1 MMNRSRSQSGDIT
14 ASPMRDMNKF
24 PPTTTPDYCPFSVE
38 VEPSS
43 SHSFE
48 HLRLSTVNKSWSLA
62 MKTTHSSNLI
72 DMGDMADCE
81 DKEETDDEFPLN
93 QIDAD
98 ISRALSHEKVP
109 VGLVPVSSDSE
120 SSSQNESIDIYSEDE
135 DEAMMFS
142 GPPTTPRAGS
152 SRRNDRHL
160 PCELSPRLSRAAPS
174 SGNQAPPNP
183 LNPLKVLNPG
193 VPQGHHKRHSS
204 MSSRSAGTPQR
215 GDGNAL
221 GTINS
226 NAANSLAADCM
237 CFAIEDVAQF
247 FCPATPK
254 STTIDNTHPCPPGI
268 DCFPTYDYGAT
279 NSSSNA
285 LGSSFPSIQDFWASP
300 KNSPLPRS
308 REEQLE
314 ALFLMN
320 ANLPRNRSHF
330 QRRKHVS
337 KLLTIWHGPEGS
349 NSDRFGS
356 RDDFHLADTMPKRR
370 RRRSSLAQPKCCYDS
385 DPEQE
390 VQGKQQR
397 RSSLLSGNHRV
408 ARSFKVEAA
417 YEDEPQF
424 LEEHEKK
431 HQPRYRKFRPEPFT
445 HLDTDEESSSEDDE
459 SSYETAKCS
468 PAPSL
473 PAAPRNSD
481 KKMSFDFGNVS
492 EEPLK
497 TEEQAAFEFGKS
509 DTSRSAGKGL
519 HKRERSAT
527 SQSTTGH
534 SRFHTIRMSPEQV
547 QEGSDSSQ
555 TSSDGFSSISGSTAL
570 NSSHKAA
577 SEKEQQQ
584 HPLPSYFQSFPTH
597 WTEFQLLFSRNVDE
611 ESVQSHV
618 HEVSNVRFPLVW
630 HPGVQSP
637 PQGSS
642 NGSAK
647 TKGDDKAT
655 AATASAVHCPTS
667 VKIASLSSNAS
678 EETSPDTK
686 QISRKGTPFPISVH
700 GAFEV
705 GAHLEHMVVQP
716 KFTWTPNT
724 QPHRIT
730 RDPDANHHELFLSGS
745 APPQVELLSIIR
757 VNKAVAKQLDRNLYP
772 YARVDRT
779 CIVSTNDANH
789 PTIVLEAR
797 STQERDWL
805 VFSLKL
811 IVARL
816 ASIIITRDEDM
827 LHEFFSPYSALMRL
841 EEEEA
846 PPPRPKHSD
855 KATAQQDKDQNTTT
869 MECAVMPTQSC
880 DKAVVV
886 IGDEGSNGF
895 VFPKDTED
903 EEIVDDE
910 SSTGSVLLV
919 DDEVVQEDDLA
930 DMVTDDEDDDAL
942 DEVDDG
948 AYQVRDDMEIEDSIR
963 ARNSGAYAILKRSLT
978 ATGPLVDYE
987 APCTNEGPMPR
998 TFSY

>member
-1 MMNRSRSQSGDIT
+1 
-14 ASPMRDMNKF
+14 MNKF
-24 PPTTTPDYCPFSVE
+24 PPATTPDYCPFSVE

-62 MKTTHSSNLI
+62 MRTTNSGSNLI
-72 DMGDMADCE
+72 DTGDSE
-81 DKEETDDEFPLN
+81 DKDDADDEFPLN

-98 ISRALSHEKVP
+98 IGRALSNEKVP
-109 VGLVPVSSDSE
+109 FGLVPISSDSE
-120 SSSQNESIDIYSEDE
+120 SSSRDESIDIDSEDE
-135 DEAMMFS
+135 EEAMIFAV
-142 GPPTTPRAGS
+142 PPSTPRAGS
-152 SRRNDRHL
+152 SRRNERHL
-160 PCELSPRLSRAAPS
+160 PCDLSPRLSTAAPTN
-174 SGNQAPPNP
+174 GELQRNPQQQAPPNP

-193 VPQGHHKRHSS
+193 VPQGHGSHRHHKRHNS
-204 MSSRSAGTPQR
+204 MSRTAGTPQR
-215 GDGNAL
+215 EGNAL
-221 GTINS
+221 VAANS
-226 NAANSLAADCM
+226 NAVNSLAADCM
-237 CFAIEDVAQF
+237 CFAIEDVTQF

-254 STTIDNTHPCPPGI
+254 STTIDNTSPCPPGI
-268 DCFPTYDYGAT
+268 DCFPAYDYGAT
-279 NSSSNA
+279 SSSNA
-285 LGSSFPSIQDFWASP
+285 LGASFPSIQDFWASP

-330 QRRKHVS
+330 QRRKHVR
-337 KLLTIWHGPEGS
+337 KLLTIWHGAEGS
-349 NSDRFGS
+349 KLDRFGS
-356 RDDFHLADTMPKRR
+356 RDDFHLVDKPKRR
-370 RRRSSLAQPKCCYDS
+370 RKRNSLTQPKCCYDS

-390 VQGKQQR
+390 VQGKYQR
-397 RSSLLSGNHRV
+397 RSSLLSRNRI
-408 ARSFKVEAA
+408 ARSFKPEA
-417 YEDEPQF
+417 YEDEPQL
-424 LEEHEKK
+424 LEENDSREKQ
-431 HQPRYRKFRPEPFT
+431 HQPHFRKFRPEPFT
-445 HLDTDEESSSEDDE
+445 HLDTDEESSSDDDE

-468 PAPSL
+468 PAPSP

-481 KKMSFDFGNVS
+481 NTMSFDFGETLTSVDVDGETNVS
-492 EEPLK
+492 EPK
-497 TEEQAAFEFGKS
+497 TEEQATFEFGKA
-509 DTSRSAGKGL
+509 DTSRSTDKG
-519 HKRERSAT
+519 HRRERSTT
-527 SQSTTGH
+527 SLSTTGH

-555 TSSDGFSSISGSTAL
+555 ASSDGFSSISGSTAL
-570 NSSHKAA
+570 NAGQKGA
-577 SEKEQQQ
+577 SKKEQQQ
-584 HPLPSYFQSFPTH
+584 HPLPSYFQSFPNH

-611 ESVQSHV
+611 ESVKSHV
-618 HEVSNVRFPLVW
+618 HELSNVRFPLVW
-630 HPGVQSP
+630 HPGAQSP
-637 PQGSS
+637 PQGST
-642 NGSAK
+642 GSTKA
-647 TKGDDKAT
+647 KGDDKAT
-655 AATASAVHCPTS
+655 AATASSIHCSTS

-686 QISRKGTPFPISVH
+686 HGSRKGTPFPISVH

-730 RDPDANHHELFLSGS
+730 GDPEANHHELFLSGS

-805 VFSLKL
+805 IFSLKI

-841 EEEEA
+841 EEEEV
-846 PPPRPKHSD
+846 PPPRPEHSD
-855 KATAQQDKDQNTTT
+855 KATPQQGKDQNGPTI
-869 MECAVMPTQSC
+869 ECAVTPTNSC

-886 IGDEGSNGF
+886 IDGEGFNDF

-903 EEIVDDE
+903 EEIEDDE
-910 SSTGSVLLV
+910 SSTGSGLLV
-919 DDEVVQEDDLA
+919 HDDVVPDDDLA
-930 DMVTDDEDDDAL
+930 DMVTEDEDDDAL
-942 DEVDDG
+942 DEVNDG

-987 APCTNEGPMPR
+987 APCNKEGPMPR

>member
-1 MMNRSRSQSGDIT
+1 MRTTRSSGG
-14 ASPMRDMNKF
+14 SG
-24 PPTTTPDYCPFSVE
+24 
-38 VEPSS
+38 
-43 SHSFE
+43 
-48 HLRLSTVNKSWSLA
+48 
-62 MKTTHSSNLI
+62 SNLI
-72 DMGDMADCE
+72 DMGDMADSE
-81 DKEETDDEFPLN
+81 DKEDADDEFPLN

-98 ISRALSHEKVP
+98 IARALSHEKVP
-109 VGLVPVSSDSE
+109 FGLVPVSSDSE
-120 SSSQNESIDIYSEDE
+120 SSSQNESIDIDSEDDDE
-135 DEAMMFS
+135 NADEAMMFS

-160 PCELSPRLSRAAPS
+160 SCDLSPRLSRAAPS
-174 SGNQAPPNP
+174 GGERNHQAPPNP

-193 VPQGHHKRHSS
+193 VPLGHGTHHRHHKRHNS
-204 MSSRSAGTPQR
+204 MSSRTAGTPQR
-215 GDGNAL
+215 GDGSAL
-221 GTINS
+221 VAANS
-226 NAANSLAADCM
+226 NAANSLTADCM
-237 CFAIEDVAQF
+237 CFAIENVAQF
-247 FCPATPK
+247 FCPATPQ
-254 STTIDNTHPCPPGI
+254 STTIDKDNTHPCPPGM
-268 DCFPTYDYGAT
+268 DCFPAYDYGAT
-279 NSSSNA
+279 TSSNA
-285 LGSSFPSIQDFWASP
+285 LGATFPSIQDFWASP

-314 ALFLMN
+314 ALFLVN

-330 QRRKHVS
+330 QRRKHVR

-349 NSDRFGS
+349 SSDRFGS
-356 RDDFHLADTMPKRR
+356 RDDCHLADTAVPKRR
-370 RRRSSLAQPKCCYDS
+370 RRRNSLAQPKCCYDS

-397 RSSLLSGNHRV
+397 RSTLLSGNHRV
-408 ARSFKVEAA
+408 ARSFKPESA
-417 YEDEPQF
+417 YDDEPQR
-424 LEEHEKK
+424 LEERDKE

-468 PAPSL
+468 PAPSP

-481 KKMSFDFGNVS
+481 NKMSFDFGTGS

-497 TEEQAAFEFGKS
+497 TEEQAGAAFDFGKS
-509 DTSRSAGKGL
+509 DTQPSTGKGL
-519 HKRERSAT
+519 HKRERSTT
-527 SQSTTGH
+527 SLSTTGH

-547 QEGSDSSQ
+547 QAGSDSSQ
-555 TSSDGFSSISGSTAL
+555 ASSDGFSSFSGSTAL
-570 NSSHKAA
+570 HPSQKAA
-577 SEKEQQQ
+577 NEKEQQQ

-611 ESVQSHV
+611 ESVKSHV
-618 HEVSNVRFPLVW
+618 HELSNVRFPLVW
-630 HPGVQSP
+630 HPGAQTP

-642 NGSAK
+642 SNNGSAT
-647 TKGDDKAT
+647 TKGDGKAT
-655 AATASAVHCPTS
+655 AATESAMHCPTS

-678 EETSPDTK
+678 EDTSSDTK
-686 QISRKGTPFPISVH
+686 QGSRKGTPFPISVH

-730 RDPDANHHELFLSGS
+730 GDPDANHHELFLSGS

-757 VNKAVAKQLDRNLYP
+757 VNKAVAKSLDRNMYP

-841 EEEEA
+841 EEEEV
-846 PPPRPKHSD
+846 PPPGPEYSD
-855 KATAQQDKDQNTTT
+855 KATAQQDKDQNAPTL
-869 MECAVMPTQSC
+869 ECAAMRTKSC
-880 DKAVVV
+880 DKAVVA
-886 IGDEGSNGF
+886 IADERSNGF

-919 DDEVVQEDDLA
+919 DDEVVQEDDLT
-930 DMVTDDEDDDAL
+930 DMATDNEDDDAL

-978 ATGPLVDYE
+978 ATDPLVDYE